1 MKRLRPVAAVLV
13 LAVLPLAGCGDQ
25 QDQYCSAVSDHQR
38 ELTDITTGGDSDALI
53 RALPIFEDLQGKAP
67 GDITDDWQQLVSRIK
82 ALDTALRD
90 AGVDPADYDRAPPA
104 LGAGRRA
111 AGPDRRRRP
120 RARQRRDRRGPA
132 VAGPGG
138 PRRLPHAAD
147 HVSGRPGA
155 RIGGRRWGPIA
166 GLRGF

>member
-90 AGVDPADYDRAPPA
+90 AGVDPADYDRAHPPSG
-104 LGAGRRA
+104 LDAGQ
-111 AGPDRRRRP
+111 
-120 RARQRRDRRGPA
+120 RARIDAAARELGSGATVAALQSLDQEARDVCHTP
-132 VAGPGG
+132 
-138 PRRLPHAAD
+138 LTM
-147 HVSGRPGA
+147 
-155 RIGGRRWGPIA
+155 
-166 GLRGF
+166 